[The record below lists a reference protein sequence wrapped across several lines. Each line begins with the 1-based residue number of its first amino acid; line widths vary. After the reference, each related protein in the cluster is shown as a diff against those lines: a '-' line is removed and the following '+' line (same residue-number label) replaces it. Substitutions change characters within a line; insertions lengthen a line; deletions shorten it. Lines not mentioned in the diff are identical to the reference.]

1 MRGLFLWFVFFVKI
15 VIFLER
21 IIQTSRL
28 FFHLLTTESQNLP
41 PHSIRAPRAPPKNG
55 RNERFANPNYRW
67 WGQSSSIEI
76 IFVCLIIFFSWRI
89 SKMALLQLIMK
100 LISLF
105 RRKNLRLHQ
114 ISFKFFMWWYLAE
127 EYFSLFTVFSLPSHA
142 KPSHTVSNHE
152 SDIWF
157 EVTKRILIGVKMM

>member
-1 MRGLFLWFVFFVKI
+1 MGFFSGLCFLWKLWF
-15 VIFLER
+15 FLER

-114 ISFKFFMWWYLAE
+114 ISFKFFMWYLAE

-142 KPSHTVSNHE
+142 KPSHTVSKHE
-152 SDIWF
+152 SDILF
-157 EVTKRILIGVKMM
+157 EVTKGILITVKMMQ